1 MIITGSV
8 FLSVVFIFKH
18 TLVINIYLL
27 ITHRPSEALM
37 LKLQAVK
44 NIMPWLLAKTLSCI
58 IMWQQGGSRKNI
70 YRKLIMIMQYR
81 QCYNRMLFSSE
92 LPTTNKQT
100 EKQTYKETDSVQILL
115 PYYI

>member
-1 MIITGSV
+1 
-8 FLSVVFIFKH
+8 
-18 TLVINIYLL
+18 
-27 ITHRPSEALM
+27 M
-37 LKLQAVK
+37 LKFQAVK
-44 NIMPWLLAKTLSCI
+44 NILCHGYWQKPLVASC
-58 IMWQQGGSRKNI
+58 GNREDLEKNI

-115 PYYI
+115 PYYIQTA